1 VFEPIAENHPSRFR
15 TISLPRRLFQW
26 WEKLRIF
33 TGIWVADTLKKAV
46 SAHVYPTSLK
56 NGRINPGTHGGEDS
70 VLALIVAPT
79 KNAYTANHV
88 ADYRIQLLRAAIRL
102 AAILNAINW
111 PQ

>member
-1 VFEPIAENHPSRFR
+1 MTPSVIAAATTPGDHRA
-15 TISLPRRLFQW
+15 W
-26 WEKLRIF
+26 A
-33 TGIWVADTLKKAV
+33 GIWVTETLKKAV
-46 SAHVYPTSLK
+46 SAHAYPTSLK

-70 VLALIVAPT
+70 VLALIGAPT

-88 ADYRIQLLRAAIRL
+88 ANARIQLLSAAIHL